1 MFLSGVKIIFALQDL
16 SPYSRKPEVAAES
29 KFIFPRNSLT
39 TWLAAEFPTWDCPC
53 PCFIS
58 SHPSTCKT
66 PTPHLWTSLQCWYL
80 IRHILCQQRKQYI
93 FPSQWLILYFLPTST
108 STPIRFQSACQCT
121 PSPTPQAPSIRTAPS
136 IPPPGISSLQRCQR
150 PLYHFYCPPGSAP
163 DTFICVRQA
172 CGPQIGW
179 SSEILRYNK
188 IVYIFIVYILRFIF
202 NQNQIYKNESINHF
216 PKNDSKNKGKGGLSK
231 VVQKFI

>member
-1 MFLSGVKIIFALQDL
+1 MFLSGVKIIFALQDF

-93 FPSQWLILYFLPTST
+93 FPSQWLILFLANFHFHANQVPIRLSVHSLPDSTSAIYKNSAVYSTTWHFSSGASALYITST
-108 STPIRFQSACQCT
+108 VCQAMLQT
-121 PSPTPQAPSIRTAPS
+121 PSSVLGKPAVPKLDEFRRFS
-136 IPPPGISSLQRCQR
+136 
-150 PLYHFYCPPGSAP
+150 
-163 DTFICVRQA
+163 DTT
-172 CGPQIGW
+172 
-179 SSEILRYNK
+179 K
-188 IVYIFIVYILRFIF
+188 FIVDFLTHWGFF
-202 NQNQIYKNESINHF
+202 FDQNQIHKN
-216 PKNDSKNKGKGGLSK
+216 
-231 VVQKFI
+231 